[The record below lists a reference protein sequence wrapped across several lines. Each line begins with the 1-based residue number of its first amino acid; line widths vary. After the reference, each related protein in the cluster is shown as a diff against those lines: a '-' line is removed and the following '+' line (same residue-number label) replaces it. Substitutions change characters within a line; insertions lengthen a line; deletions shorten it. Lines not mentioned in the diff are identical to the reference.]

1 MSAAASCMA
10 PDLTTRP
17 ARRALRGPARFIVG
31 LALVAVTAACST
43 GGDDVTQVASTPT
56 PTPARAITASP
67 DLTEG
72 YPKPTT
78 IQSEATPS
86 QAGGIEGP
94 YTLHIPRIGVDAR
107 VVPIQSNAE
116 RILEPPRDPSVAGWW
131 SEGAAPGEPKGSA
144 VVVGHT
150 VRNRHGGVFDDV
162 RDLSAG
168 DAIGVE
174 GSDSTLTY
182 RVQSIEVLSK
192 NEVARDAEEIFAQT
206 GPGRL
211 VLITCDDW
219 DGTAWRS
226 NIITIAAPA

>member
-1 MSAAASCMA
+1 MT

-17 ARRALRGPARFIVG
+17 ACRAPGGLARFIAG
-31 LALVAVTAACST
+31 LALVAVTAACGSS
-43 GGDDVTQVASTPT
+43 DENDVTPAGST
-56 PTPARAITASP
+56 RAVTASP
-67 DLTEG
+67 APVTTGSPQVTEA
-72 YPKPTT
+72 PPEPTA
-78 IQSEATPS
+78 IQSEATPMP
-86 QAGGIEGP
+86 AGGIEGP

-116 RILEPPRDPSVAGWW
+116 RILEPPQDPSVAGWW
-131 SEGAAPGEPKGSA
+131 SEGAAPGEPQGSA

-150 VRNRHGGVFDDV
+150 VRNRDGGVFDDV
-162 RDLSAG
+162 RDLSVG
-168 DAIGVE
+168 DAIEVE

-182 RVQSIEVLSK
+182 RVQSIDVLSK

-206 GPGRL
+206 GTGRL